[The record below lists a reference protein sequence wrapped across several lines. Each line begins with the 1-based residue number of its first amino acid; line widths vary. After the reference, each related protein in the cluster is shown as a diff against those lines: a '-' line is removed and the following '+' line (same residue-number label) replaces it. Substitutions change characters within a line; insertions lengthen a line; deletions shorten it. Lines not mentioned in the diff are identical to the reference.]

1 MDFTGDN
8 IADARRLV
16 KRSEDAAAGDSNDA
30 EIEAL
35 QEARDALVRL
45 VDAAAGAA
53 ETAEAITVGIWI
65 SDCDGV
71 PVVQIDVPDK
81 AGRFR
86 INVNDAAV
94 WDQDT
99 GTPFTPPVDD

>member
-35 QEARDALVRL
+35 QEARDGLARL
-45 VDAAAGAA
+45 VDAAAVAS
-53 ETAEAITVGIWI
+53 ETAGAITVGIWI
-65 SDCDGV
+65 SDYDGV
-71 PVVQIDVPDK
+71 PVVQIDVPDT

-86 INVNDAAV
+86 INVNDAAI

-99 GTPFTPPVDD
+99 RTPFAPPADA